1 MRKVF
6 IRAILSYVFL
16 VMVTPTFA
24 AETGRETTVTLD
36 QAIHFLS
43 SDGSDVLIQP
53 DTYIVEAA
61 EEWLRV
67 IPGERREA
75 WLLGAIRTKHEETLD
90 APVAFSTPGEDDQ
103 HHIVLLLPDG
113 TGLESIGSISGVRS
127 RRGTPQRRLSQAQ
140 IRQGYRARQQR
151 YATKRTR
158 PAPSTIP
165 RPTDEQRRTQTGDP
179 NLKVQDGS
187 VAIGPDGRTTVV
199 GGTYST
205 ISLKSFAITPAP
217 ELGARTIRLTYQTD
231 RPNAVHSFRI
241 YEVGQNA
248 GPWRS
253 ASQLPTHVLNC
264 GESLK
269 QLRFQLRGDDIPNP
283 NLPSQ
288 EMANL
293 SNMLQKSYVVPDSL
307 KTRITGWSSPS
318 ADFYPSS
325 DYSMTF
331 YITNFAAGSVKENDF
346 TSPPGSCMKVMKNQG
361 GNTVAPDPSG
371 RLEVSRQVYF
381 PGSGACRPVVHVP
394 KCPGLNVFADE
405 MLSVK
410 NLETVTISNTWDA
423 LQGVI
428 DFESYGDLLPGIC
441 SGVNEA
447 PVGVREK
454 DGDISIE
461 VRPTLAGTRCTYS
474 SHKFELISGVRIVS
488 TDWSVHKSGLCKVN
502 SKPKF
507 RRNKV
512 VLRGNGT
519 LSLEPQMIESYDGK
533 QVLFD
538 GVIQAE
544 ASPGSRYA
552 AWLPMM
558 VELECPPGPPGT
570 GFVRVEL
577 ESVTLQGRPGFLDW
591 LSEQA
596 SYGWNSGQ

>member
-1 MRKVF
+1 
-6 IRAILSYVFL
+6 
-16 VMVTPTFA
+16 
-24 AETGRETTVTLD
+24 LD

-43 SDGSDVLIQP
+43 TDGSDVLIQP
-53 DTYIVEAA
+53 GTYIVEAA

-75 WLLGAIRTKHEETLD
+75 WLLEAILTKHEETLD

-103 HHIVLLLPDG
+103 QHMVLLLPGG
-113 TGLESIGSISGVRS
+113 TGLEAIGSISGVRS
-127 RRGTPQRRLSQAQ
+127 RRVTPQRRLTQAQ

-151 YATKRTR
+151 YASKQSSS
-158 PAPSTIP
+158 APSTLP
-165 RPTDEQRRTQTGDP
+165 RPTDARRRTQLGDP
-179 NLKVQDGS
+179 DLKVQDGR
-187 VAIGPDGRTTVV
+187 VVVGPDGRTTVV

-205 ISLKSFAITPAP
+205 LTLKSFAVIAAP
-217 ELGARTIRLTYQTD
+217 ELGGRTIRLSYQAD
-231 RPNAVHSFRI
+231 RPNAVRSFRV
-241 YEVGQNA
+241 YEVGQNP
-248 GPWRS
+248 GPWRA
-253 ASQLPTHVLNC
+253 ASQTPTHVLSC
-264 GESLK
+264 GEGTK
-269 QLRFQLRGDDIPNP
+269 QLRFQLRGDNIPNP

-293 SNMLQKSYVVPDSL
+293 SNMLQKNYVVPDVL
-307 KTRITGWSSPS
+307 KTRITGLSSTS
-318 ADFYPSS
+318 TTFYPST
-325 DYSMTF
+325 DYSM
-331 YITNFAAGSVKENDF
+331 NFHISNFVASSVKESDF
-346 TSPPGSCMKVMKNQG
+346 ITPGGSCMKVMKNQG
-361 GNTVAPDPSG
+361 GNTVAPDASE
-371 RLEVSRQVYF
+371 RLKVYRQVYF
-381 PGSGACRPVVHVP
+381 PMPGACRPVVHIP
-394 KCPGLNVFADE
+394 KCPNLNVFADE
-405 MLSVK
+405 TLSVQ
-410 NLETVTISNTWDA
+410 NLETVTISNTWNN

-461 VRPTLAGTRCTYS
+461 VRPTPAGTRCTYS
-474 SHKFELISGVRIVS
+474 SRKLELISGVRVVS
-488 TDWSVHKSGLCKVN
+488 TDWSVHSNGLCKVN
-502 SKPKF
+502 NKPKF

-519 LSLEPQMIESYDGK
+519 LALEPPMIESYDGL
-533 QVLFD
+533 QVLYD

-544 ASPGSRYA
+544 ATPGSRYA

-591 LSEQA
+591 LSESA
-596 SYGWNSGQ
+596 SYGWNSSQ

>member
-16 VMVTPTFA
+16 VLVTPAFA
-24 AETGRETTVTLD
+24 AEPIGGATVTLD
-36 QAIHFLS
+36 QTIHFLAT
-43 SDGSDVLIQP
+43 DGSDVVIP
-53 DTYIVEAA
+53 PGTYRIEET

-75 WLLGAIRTKHEETLD
+75 WLLEAIRTKHEETID
-90 APVAFSTPGEDDQ
+90 APVAFSTPGENDQ
-103 HHIVLLLPDG
+103 QHMVLLLPGG

-127 RRGTPQRRLSQAQ
+127 RRATPQRRLTQAQ
-140 IRQGYRARQQR
+140 IRQSYRARQQR

-158 PAPSTIP
+158 PAGSTLP
-165 RPTDEQRRTQTGDP
+165 RPTDAQRRTQTGDP
-179 NLKVQDGS
+179 NLRVQDGR
-187 VAIGPDGRTTVV
+187 VVVGPDGRTTVV

-205 ISLKSFAITPAP
+205 LSLKSFAVIPAP
-217 ELGARTIRLTYQTD
+217 ELGGRTIRLSYQAD
-231 RPNAVHSFRI
+231 RPNAVRSFRV
-241 YEVGQNA
+241 YEVGQNP

-253 ASQLPTHVLNC
+253 ASQTPTHVLSC
-264 GESLK
+264 GESPK
-269 QLRFQLRGDDIPNP
+269 QLRFRLRGDNIPNP

-293 SNMLQKSYVVPDSL
+293 SNMLQKSYVVPDVL
-307 KTRITGWSSPS
+307 KTRITEMFINPPVL
-318 ADFYPSS
+318 YPST
-325 DYSMTF
+325 DYSMGF
-331 YITNFAAGSVKENDF
+331 HITNFTAESVKESDF
-346 TSPPGSCMKVMKNQG
+346 ITPAGSCMKVMKNQG
-361 GNTVAPDPSG
+361 GNTVAPDASG
-371 RLEVSRQVYF
+371 QLEVSRRVYF

-405 MLSVK
+405 MLSVQ
-410 NLETVTISNTWDA
+410 NLETVTISNTWND

-428 DFESYGDLLPGIC
+428 DFENYGDLLPKIC

-447 PVGVREK
+447 PVGVRK
-454 DGDISIE
+454 KNGDISIE
-461 VRPTLAGTRCTYS
+461 VRPTPAGTRCTYS
-474 SHKFELISGVRIVS
+474 SRKLELISGVRIVS

-512 VLRGNGT
+512 VLRANGT
-519 LSLEPQMIESYDGK
+519 LSLEPPMIESYDGK
-533 QVLFD
+533 QVLYD

-544 ASPGSRYA
+544 ATPGFRYA
-552 AWLPMM
+552 AWLPIM

-577 ESVTLQGRPGFLDW
+577 ESVTLQGHPGFLDW
-591 LSEQA
+591 LSEK
-596 SYGWNSGQ
+596 NVR